1 MNFDQRDTIGFHAA
15 QLARLVANR
24 LREALLPLGEQPA
37 QAAALIEIGRAEGRT
52 QKELVERLDV
62 EQPGVARTLNG
73 LEADGWITRQAKAGR
88 AQGLYLTDKARALVP
103 EATRVSADITR
114 SALAEL
120 SRTEQAHLLD
130 ALGALIS
137 DLRRARGACASA

>member
-24 LREALLPLGEQPA
+24 LRDALAPLGVQPA
-37 QAAALIEIGRAEGRT
+37 QAAALIEIGRAEGLT

-73 LEADGWITRQAKAGR
+73 LEAEGWITRQTKIGR
-88 AQGLYLTDKARALVP
+88 PQGRYLTDKARAVIP
-103 EATRVSADITR
+103 DAARGTAEGNR
-114 SALAEL
+114 SALSEL
-120 SRTEQAHLLD
+120 SKTESNHLIDRLGEVISSLRTA
-130 ALGALIS
+130 
-137 DLRRARGACASA
+137 

>member
-1 MNFDQRDTIGFHAA
+1 MQFDQRETIGFQAA
-15 QLARLVANR
+15 QLARLMANR
-24 LREALLPLGEQPA
+24 LRDALAPLGLMPA
-37 QAAALIEIGRAEGRT
+37 QSAALIEIGRAEGLT

-88 AQGLYLTDKARALVP
+88 AQGLYLTDKARAVVP
-103 EATRVSADITR
+103 DAMRLAAEINRQ
-114 SALAEL
+114 ALNEL

-130 ALGALIS
+130 ALDELIH
-137 DLRRARGACASA
+137 DLKASQGLR

>member
-15 QLARLVANR
+15 QLSRLIANR
-24 LREALLPLGEQPA
+24 LRDALTPLGLMPA
-37 QAAALIEIGRAEGRT
+37 QVAALIEIGRAEGLT

-73 LEADGWITRQAKAGR
+73 LEADAWITRQSRAGR
-88 AQGLYLTDKARALVP
+88 SQGLYLTDRAKTVVP
-103 EATRVSADITR
+103 EAARLSAEINR
-114 SALAEL
+114 QALIEL

-130 ALGALIS
+130 RLGEVIAALKTA
-137 DLRRARGACASA
+137 